1 MMMRADFVREV
12 EQSRAVQQRLERR
25 LAFFAVPGGLGQLVL
40 HRWLEATYGK
50 GNRTTI
56 ELTVFLIY
64 IAIFIVMFTHV
75 IRNERR
81 HAPKCPS
88 CGQRFSKMSASL
100 AITTGRCDRCG
111 AQVIE

>member
-1 MMMRADFVREV
+1 MKRADFVREV
-12 EQSRAVQQRLERR
+12 EQSRAVQKQLERR
-25 LAFFAVPGGLGQLVL
+25 LAYVAVPGGLGQLAL
-40 HRWLEATYGK
+40 HPWLDATYGK
-50 GNRTTI
+50 GNSTTI

-64 IAIFIVMFTHV
+64 IAIFVVMFTHV

-81 HAPKCPS
+81 HTPKCPS
-88 CGQRFSKMSASL
+88 CGQGFSKMSASL

>member
-1 MMMRADFVREV
+1 VTRADFVREV

-25 LAFFAVPGGLGQLVL
+25 LALFAVPGGLGQLAL
-40 HRWLEATYGK
+40 HRWLDTTYGK
-50 GNRTTI
+50 GNSTSI
-56 ELTVFLIY
+56 EATVFLLY
-64 IAIFIVMFTHV
+64 IGIFIVMFTHV
-75 IRNERR
+75 TRSERR
-81 HAPKCPS
+81 TTPKCPS